1 VHHDLVP
8 ILVRLDLDSIPG
20 GPYSKAM
27 HYRIVALLLIGPG
40 CAAPDRGAPGAAP
53 DTAAPAADAAAPFP
67 ASPDEPHLANLRMLT
82 RAGEN
87 AEAYFSADGT
97 RLIFQATRPGESA
110 CDQIF
115 VMDAAGANLRRV
127 SNGEGR
133 TTCGYFFPDG
143 ERILYSS
150 THLHDPS
157 CPAPPD
163 YSRGY
168 VWALY
173 EFDLFTARPDGSDIR
188 RLTDTPGYDAEATIS
203 PDGSRIVFTSVRD
216 GDLEIYTMDADGGNP
231 QRLTHEPGYD
241 GGAFFSPD
249 GSRIVYRAM
258 HPRDGE
264 ELDDFRA
271 LLAEGLVRPTHLEI
285 WIMDADGGNKRQI
298 TDNGAANFAPFF
310 HPGGQQIIFS
320 SNLHEPDGRNF
331 DLYLIGVDGTGLE
344 RITSH
349 PEFDGFPMF
358 SADGTKLVFA
368 SNRGA
373 ARPGDTNVFIADW
386 IERVDR
392 PANP

>member
-1 VHHDLVP
+1 
-8 ILVRLDLDSIPG
+8 
-20 GPYSKAM
+20 M
-27 HYRIVALLLIGPG
+27 HNRIVALLVIGLG
-40 CAAPDRGAPGAAP
+40 CTTGERGAPGAAP
-53 DTAAPAADAAAPFP
+53 DTTAPAAGGGAAAFP
-67 ASPDEPHLANLRMLT
+67 ASPDEPHLTNLRMLT
-82 RAGEN
+82 HAGEN

-115 VMDAAGANLRRV
+115 VMDATGANLRRV

-150 THLHDPS
+150 THLHDPA

-173 EFDLFTARPDGSDIR
+173 EFDVFTARPDGSDTR
-188 RLTDTPGYDAEATIS
+188 RLTDSPGYDAEATIS

-216 GDLEIYTMDADGGNP
+216 GDLEIYSMDADGGNVR
-231 QRLTHEPGYD
+231 RLTHEPGYD

-264 ELDDFRA
+264 ELADFQA

-285 WIMDADGGNKRQI
+285 WVMDADGGGKRQI

-310 HPGGQQIIFS
+310 HPGGQKIIFS

-349 PEFDGFPMF
+349 PDFDGFPMF
-358 SADGTKLVFA
+358 SPDGTKLVFA

-386 IERVDR
+386 VERADR